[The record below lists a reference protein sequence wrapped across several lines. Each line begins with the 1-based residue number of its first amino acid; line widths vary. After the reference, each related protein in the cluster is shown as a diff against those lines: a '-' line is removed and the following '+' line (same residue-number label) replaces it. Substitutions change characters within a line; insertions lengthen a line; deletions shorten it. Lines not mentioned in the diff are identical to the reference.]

1 MPAQSLQFNRYW
13 KQTTSAAPL
22 AVFRIAFGFML
33 SLSILRFAS
42 KGWIDELY
50 IQPGFFFSYYG
61 FDWIKPLG
69 NYTYLLFAVCFIA
82 AMMVMLGWF
91 YRIAS
96 VLLFLSFTYIELMD
110 KTTYLNHYYFVSI
123 ICFLLIFL
131 PAHVY
136 FSVDAKRKPAI
147 RCTHVPRFT
156 IDVLKIMM
164 GILYSYAG
172 IAKLNSDWLLYAQ
185 PLRTWLPAKNDL
197 PVIGFFFNKA
207 WVAYLFSW
215 FACFYDLTIVFWLS
229 WRRTRWIAYITVI
242 VFHGLTAILFPIGMF
257 PYVMIAAALVF
268 FSPSFHQNIINIIS
282 SIFQLRKPHP
292 VQANTFAYPE
302 EWARWLKGGLI
313 VFIALQL
320 LLPFRYWL
328 YPGEL
333 FWTEEGYRFSWRV
346 MLMEKNGYTVFTVK
360 DASTGKKHIID
371 NTEYLTRLQE
381 KQMSFQPDMI
391 LEFAH
396 HLAKVY
402 RSKGWNDPQVFAES
416 YVTLNGRPSQ
426 LFIDTSVNLAK
437 EKESF
442 RHKRW
447 ILPLADR
454 IKGF

>member
-1 MPAQSLQFNRYW
+1 MPTHLSPLSRYW
-13 KQTTSAAPL
+13 QQATPASSL
-22 AVFRIAFGFML
+22 AVFRIAFGFMMA
-33 SLSILRFAS
+33 LSILRFGS
-42 KGWIDELY
+42 KGWIEELY
-50 IQPGFFFSYYG
+50 IKPSFFFSYYG

-69 NYTYLLFAVCFIA
+69 DYTWLLFAVCFIA
-82 AMMVMLGWF
+82 AVMVMLGWF

-136 FSVDAKRKPAI
+136 FSIDATRKPSI
-147 RCTHVPRFT
+147 QYTHVPRFT
-156 IDVLKIMM
+156 VDVLKIMM
-164 GILYSYAG
+164 GILYCYAG
-172 IAKLNSDWLLYAQ
+172 IAKLNSDWLLHAQ

-197 PVIGFFFNKA
+197 PVIGFLFNKL

-229 WRRTRWIAYITVI
+229 WRKTRWVAYLTVI
-242 VFHGLTAILFPIGMF
+242 AFHGLTAILFPIGMF

-268 FSPSFHQNIINIIS
+268 FSPSFHQKIIDIIS
-282 SIFQLRKPHP
+282 SIFQFRNPR
-292 VQANTFAYPE
+292 QAQAHTFAYPE
-302 EWARWLKGGLI
+302 KWGRWLRCGLI
-313 VFIALQL
+313 AFLVLQL
-320 LLPFRYWL
+320 MLPFRYWL

-360 DASTGKKHIID
+360 DKTGGNKQIVD
-371 NTEYLTRLQE
+371 NSEYLTRLQE

-402 RSKGWNDPQVFAES
+402 QSKGWHDPQVFAES

-426 LFIDTSVNLAK
+426 LFIDSTINLAGV
-437 EKESF
+437 KESF
-442 RHKRW
+442 RHKKW
-447 ILPLADR
+447 ILPLTDP